1 MSGNGVQTSGSL
13 STLCLLVCL
22 YLCELVHVSWV
33 FVLQIQVLELKV
45 QKLWHKRGKNCSV
58 KLCCEIS
65 H

>member
-45 QKLWHKRGKNCSV
+45 QKL
-58 KLCCEIS
+58 
-65 H
+65 